1 MNSLRK
7 KKRNIYTTNLLDIC
21 HQISPPHIWR
31 FSDHRICA
39 AMRARF
45 GLDQVAWESKAGLA
59 ALSNFDFRAVSVAA
73 TYRFLLAVSALSLS
87 RSLFF
92 FSFLFHCFLRQERG
106 RETSRRGEREG
117 ARRREGS
124 GLPACGR
131 EVVFSLLFL
140 SLFFLWLHC
149 FLRREREPSR
159 WRETASSSARESWL
173 CRRARERCRS
183 PWRFNSPESFFFLI
197 SLFSSPIRFRFVS

>member
-1 MNSLRK
+1 
-7 KKRNIYTTNLLDIC
+7 
-21 HQISPPHIWR
+21 
-31 FSDHRICA
+31 
-39 AMRARF
+39 MRARF

-92 FSFLFHCFLRQERG
+92 FLFSFIVFSVKREGERHLAAARERG
-106 RETSRRGEREG
+106 LAGGRER

-140 SLFFLWLHC
+140 SLFFSDFIVFFGERESHLAGERQRPR
-149 FLRREREPSR
+149 RRER
-159 WRETASSSARESWL
+159 AGFADARVRDVG
-173 CRRARERCRS
+173 RRGGSTHRRV
-183 PWRFNSPESFFFLI
+183 FFF
-197 SLFSSPIRFRFVS
+197 